1 MASEVRVAWEPLKDF
16 TREVFIKMGMP
27 PQDAETEALVLS
39 WANRRGVD
47 SHGVG
52 LIPWYVE
59 NIDRGIMNPKPN
71 IKVLKETPATLFV
84 EADRAFGPVVTVFTV
99 KKAIEKA
106 KRVGVCW
113 AAIRNTTHQGAMG
126 YYTLMAAEQ
135 GVAGITWVC
144 NPPNMAPFGA
154 KAAGI
159 HNSPIAITVPA
170 KRHRP
175 LLLDMATSVVAAG
188 KINVALDKGIPIP
201 LGWAIDKE
209 GNPATDPKQAAVL
222 LPFGGAKGSGLSMMF
237 ECLSSVMMGN
247 PMLGPTL
254 HGREPGP
261 PLKEKKVKIIGE
273 RPGHIVRH
281 IQNSVFIAVDISQ
294 FTDLEQYKKDID
306 EMIDGIKALPRA
318 DGFNEI
324 LMPGEPECRT
334 YEERSKNGVPLPERT
349 VQNLREVA
357 KRLGVKLPSAMA
369 TG

>member
-1 MASEVRVAWEPLKDF
+1 MANETRVAWEPLKEFTAEVF
-16 TREVFIKMGMP
+16 TRMGMP
-27 PQDAETEALVLS
+27 PQDAETEASVLS

-52 LIPWYVE
+52 LIPWYLE

-71 IKVLKETPATLFV
+71 IQVLKETPATIFV

-99 KKAIEKA
+99 KRAMEKA
-106 KRVGVCW
+106 KQVGVCW
-113 AAIRNTTHQGAMG
+113 AAISNTTHQGAMG

-135 GVAGITWVC
+135 GMAGITWVC

-154 KAAGI
+154 RAAGI

-175 LLLDMATSVVAAG
+175 LMLDMATSMVAAG

-201 LGWAIDKE
+201 QGWAIDKD
-209 GNPATDPKQAAVL
+209 GNPATDPKKAAVL

-254 HGREPGP
+254 HGREAGP
-261 PLKEKKVKIIGE
+261 PLKEKKVKVIGE

-294 FTDLEQYKKDID
+294 FTDLEQYKEDID
-306 EMIDGIKALPRA
+306 EMIDGIKALPKA
-318 DGFNEI
+318 GGFDEI
-324 LMPGEPECRT
+324 FVPGEPECRT
-334 YEERSKNGVPLPERT
+334 YEERSKNGIPLPERT
-349 VQNLREVA
+349 VNNLRAVA
-357 KRLGVKLPSAMA
+357 ERLDIKLPAA
-369 TG
+369 LAA

>member
-1 MASEVRVAWEPLKDF
+1 MANEMRVAWEPLKEFTAEVF
-16 TREVFIKMGMP
+16 TRMGMP
-27 PQDAETEALVLS
+27 PQDAETEASVLS

-52 LIPWYVE
+52 LIPWYLE

-71 IKVLKETPATLFV
+71 IQVLKETPATIFV

-99 KKAIEKA
+99 KRAMEKA

-113 AAIRNTTHQGAMG
+113 AAISNTTHQGAMG

-135 GVAGITWVC
+135 GMAGITWVC

-154 KAAGI
+154 RTAGI

-175 LLLDMATSVVAAG
+175 LMLDMATSMVAAG

-209 GNPATDPKQAAVL
+209 GNPATDPKKAAVL

-261 PLKEKKVKIIGE
+261 PLEEKKVKIIGE
-273 RPGHIVRH
+273 RPGHVVRH

-318 DGFNEI
+318 DGFDEI
-324 LMPGEPECRT
+324 FVPGEPECRT
-334 YEERSKNGVPLPERT
+334 YEERSRNGIPLPERT
-349 VQNLREVA
+349 VKNLRQVA
-357 KRLGVKLPSAMA
+357 ERLDIKLPAA
-369 TG
+369 LTA